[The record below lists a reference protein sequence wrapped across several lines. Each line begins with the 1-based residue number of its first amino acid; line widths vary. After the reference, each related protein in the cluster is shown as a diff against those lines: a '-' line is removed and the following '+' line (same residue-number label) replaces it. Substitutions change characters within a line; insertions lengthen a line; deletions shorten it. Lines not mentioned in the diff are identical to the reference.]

1 MSAPFSPANRVIA
14 RVAKHKKAH
23 LHAVDSHN
31 RRTKPIKNAVPG
43 AYAGRIH
50 GDPSKTLSQLV
61 DERLAAVG
69 MATGKGGGIRH
80 DAVLVNQLV
89 ISASPAYFRPD
100 EPERHGLYDQKRL
113 DIWVEKNMEELKK
126 RYGENLISVEL
137 HCDERTPHL
146 HAEVVPL
153 VKKIKKNR
161 RSKADISNNVPA
173 REYEAWSLDS
183 KNMFGPEALTKLQD
197 ELADAVKDLGIE
209 RGVRGSKA
217 LHTELS
223 WFHGMV
229 ERAAESC
236 RSMHRGFVLNLRDA
250 ISSLSSKKD
259 VIRKTEEMVN
269 PIINENAVLLKY
281 NNYQRST
288 INNLK
293 LQYNLVEQTL
303 KKNNMDKPD
312 QLIDALNKYIRLHK
326 GNEEKIKG
334 LQEQIKALTEQNNE
348 AKNTVNTLTKEAQF
362 RSRLAERD
370 SVDRGR

>member
-69 MATGKGGGIRH
+69 MATGKGSGIRH

-113 DIWVEKNMEELKK
+113 DVWVEKNMAELKK

-209 RGVRGSKA
+209 RGVRGSRA

-236 RSMHRGFVLNLRDA
+236 RTMRRDFVLNLKDA
-250 ISSLSSKKD
+250 ISSLSSKND
-259 VIRKTEEMVN
+259 VIRKTEEMVR
-269 PIINENAVLLKY
+269 PIINENAALLKY
-281 NNYQRST
+281 NDYQRNT
-288 INNLK
+288 ISNLRR
-293 LQYNLVEQTL
+293 QYNLVEQTL

-326 GNEEKIKG
+326 GNEEKIKA
-334 LQEQIKALTEQNNE
+334 LQDQVKALTEQNDK
-348 AKNTVNTLTKEAQF
+348 AKDAVNTLTKEAQF
-362 RSRLAERD
+362 RSRLAERG
-370 SVDRGR
+370 SVDRER

>member
-89 ISASPAYFRPD
+89 ISASPAYFRPN

-113 DIWVEKNMEELKK
+113 DVWVEKNMAELKK

-161 RSKADISNNVPA
+161 RSRADISNNVPA

-197 ELADAVKDLGIE
+197 ELADAVRDLGIE
-209 RGVRGSKA
+209 RGVRGSRA

-236 RSMHRGFVLNLRDA
+236 RTMRRDFVLNLKDA
-250 ISSLSSKKD
+250 ISSLSSKND
-259 VIRKTEEMVN
+259 VIRKTEEMVR
-269 PIINENAVLLKY
+269 PIINENAALLKY
-281 NNYQRST
+281 NDYQRNT
-288 INNLK
+288 ISNLQR
-293 LQYNLVEQTL
+293 QYNLVEQTL
-303 KKNNMDKPD
+303 KKNNMDTPD
-312 QLIDALNKYIRLHK
+312 QLIDALNRYIRLHK
-326 GNEEKIKG
+326 GNEEKIKD
-334 LQEQIKALTEQNNE
+334 LQEKITALTEQNNE
-348 AKNTVNTLTKEAQF
+348 AKNTVKTLTKEAQF

>member
-31 RRTKPIKNAVPG
+31 RRTKPIRNAVPG

-100 EPERHGLYDQKRL
+100 EPERHGLYDQRRL
-113 DIWVEKNMEELKK
+113 DIWVEKNMAELKK

-161 RSKADISNNVPA
+161 RSRADISNNVPA

-197 ELADAVKDLGIE
+197 ELADAVRDLGIE
-209 RGVRGSKA
+209 RGVRGSRA

-236 RSMHRGFVLNLRDA
+236 RTMRRDFVLNLKDA
-250 ISSLSSKKD
+250 ISSLSSKND
-259 VIRKTEEMVN
+259 VIRKTEEMVR
-269 PIINENAVLLKY
+269 PIINENAALLKY
-281 NNYQRST
+281 NDYQRNT
-288 INNLK
+288 ISNLQR
-293 LQYNLVEQTL
+293 QYNLVEQTL

-326 GNEEKIKG
+326 GNEEKIKT
-334 LQEQIKALTEQNNE
+334 LKDEIKNLTEQHIKTKE
-348 AKNTVNTLTKEAQF
+348 LVNTLTKEAQF
-362 RSRLAERD
+362 RARITQRNTTDKTL
-370 SVDRGR
+370 

>member
-69 MATGKGGGIRH
+69 MATGRGSGIRH

-113 DIWVEKNMEELKK
+113 DVWVEKNMAELKK

-197 ELADAVKDLGIE
+197 ELADAVRDLGIE
-209 RGVRGSKA
+209 RGVRGSRA

-236 RSMHRGFVLNLRDA
+236 RTMRRDFVLNLKDA
-250 ISSLSSKKD
+250 ISSLSSKND
-259 VIRKTEEMVN
+259 VIRKTEEMVR
-269 PIINENAVLLKY
+269 PIINENAALLKY
-281 NNYQRST
+281 NDYQRNT
-288 INNLK
+288 ISNLRR
-293 LQYNLVEQTL
+293 QYNLVEQTL

-312 QLIDALNKYIRLHK
+312 QLIDALNRYIRLHK

-334 LQEQIKALTEQNNE
+334 LKEQIEALTEQNNE

-370 SVDRGR
+370 SVDRER

>member
-113 DIWVEKNMEELKK
+113 DVWVEKNMAELKK

-209 RGVRGSKA
+209 RGVRGSRA

-236 RSMHRGFVLNLRDA
+236 RTMRRDFVLNLKDA
-250 ISSLSSKKD
+250 ISSLSSKND
-259 VIRKTEEMVN
+259 VIRKTEEMVR
-269 PIINENAVLLKY
+269 PIINENAALLKY
-281 NNYQRST
+281 NDYQRNT
-288 INNLK
+288 ISNLQR
-293 LQYNLVEQTL
+293 QYNLVEQTL
-303 KKNNMDKPD
+303 
-312 QLIDALNKYIRLHK
+312 
-326 GNEEKIKG
+326 
-334 LQEQIKALTEQNNE
+334 
-348 AKNTVNTLTKEAQF
+348 
-362 RSRLAERD
+362 
-370 SVDRGR
+370 

>member
-113 DIWVEKNMEELKK
+113 DVWVEKNMAELKK

-209 RGVRGSKA
+209 RGVRGSRA

-236 RSMHRGFVLNLRDA
+236 RTMRRDFVLNLKDA
-250 ISSLSSKKD
+250 ISSLSSKND
-259 VIRKTEEMVN
+259 VIRKTEEMVR
-269 PIINENAVLLKY
+269 PIINENAALLKY
-281 NNYQRST
+281 NDYQRNT
-288 INNLK
+288 ISNLRR
-293 LQYNLVEQTL
+293 QYNLVEQTL
-303 KKNNMDKPD
+303 KKNNMDQPD
-312 QLIDALNKYIRLHK
+312 QLIDALNRYIRLHK
-326 GNEEKIKG
+326 GNEEKIKD
-334 LQEQIKALTEQNNE
+334 LQEKITALTEQNNE
-348 AKNTVNTLTKEAQF
+348 AKNTVKTLTKEAQF
-362 RSRLAERD
+362 RSRLAERG
-370 SVDRGR
+370 SVDRER

>member
-69 MATGKGGGIRH
+69 MATGKGGIRH

-113 DIWVEKNMEELKK
+113 DVWVEKNMAELKK

-229 ERAAESC
+229 EKAAESC

-293 LQYNLVEQTL
+293 RQYNLVEQAL

-312 QLIDALNKYIRLHK
+312 QLIDALNRYIRLHK
-326 GNEEKIKG
+326 GNTEKIEA
-334 LQEQIKALTEQNNE
+334 LQDQVKALTEQNDK
-348 AKNTVNTLTKEAQF
+348 AKDELNTLTKEARF

-370 SVDRGR
+370 TVDRER

>member
-113 DIWVEKNMEELKK
+113 DVWVEKNMAELKK

-236 RSMHRGFVLNLRDA
+236 RTMRRDFVLNLKDA
-250 ISSLSSKKD
+250 ISSLSSKND
-259 VIRKTEEMVN
+259 VIRKTEEMVR
-269 PIINENAVLLKY
+269 PIINENAALLKY
-281 NNYQRST
+281 NDYQRNT
-288 INNLK
+288 ISNLRR
-293 LQYNLVEQTL
+293 QYNLVEQTL
-303 KKNNMDKPD
+303 KKNNMDQPD
-312 QLIDALNKYIRLHK
+312 QLIDALNRYIKLHS
-326 GNEEKIKG
+326 GNTEKIKV
-334 LQEQIKALTEQNNE
+334 LKDEIKNLTEQHIKTKE
-348 AKNTVNTLTKEAQF
+348 LVNTLTKEAQF
-362 RSRLAERD
+362 RARITQRNTTDKTL
-370 SVDRGR
+370 

>member
-113 DIWVEKNMEELKK
+113 DVWVEKNMAELKK

-197 ELADAVKDLGIE
+197 ELADAVEDLGIE
-209 RGVRGSKA
+209 RGVRGSRA

-236 RSMHRGFVLNLRDA
+236 RTMRRDFVLNLKDA
-250 ISSLSSKKD
+250 ISSLSSKND
-259 VIRKTEEMVN
+259 VIRKTEEMVR
-269 PIINENAVLLKY
+269 PIINENAALLKY
-281 NNYQRST
+281 NDYQRNT
-288 INNLK
+288 ISNLRR
-293 LQYNLVEQTL
+293 QYNLVEQTL
-303 KKNNMDKPD
+303 KKNNMDQPD
-312 QLIDALNKYIRLHK
+312 QLIDALNRYIRLHR
-326 GNEEKIKG
+326 GNEEKIKV
-334 LQEQIKALTEQNNE
+334 LKDEIKNLTEQHIKTKE
-348 AKNTVNTLTKEAQF
+348 LVNTLTKEAQF
-362 RSRLAERD
+362 RAQITQRNTTEKTL
-370 SVDRGR
+370 

>member
-31 RRTKPIKNAVPG
+31 RRTKPIRNAVPG

-113 DIWVEKNMEELKK
+113 DVWVEKNMAELKK

-236 RSMHRGFVLNLRDA
+236 RTMRRDFVLNLKDA
-250 ISSLSSKKD
+250 ISSLSSKND
-259 VIRKTEEMVN
+259 VIRKTEEMVR
-269 PIINENAVLLKY
+269 PIINENAALLKY
-281 NNYQRST
+281 NDYQRST
-288 INNLK
+288 INNLRR
-293 LQYNLVEQTL
+293 QYNLVEQTL

-312 QLIDALNKYIRLHK
+312 QLIDALNRYIRLHK
-326 GNEEKIKG
+326 GNEEKIKD
-334 LQEQIKALTEQNNE
+334 LQEKITALTEQNNE
-348 AKNTVNTLTKEAQF
+348 AKNTVKTLTKEAQF

>member
-31 RRTKPIKNAVPG
+31 RRTKPIRNAVPG

-69 MATGKGGGIRH
+69 MATGKGGIRH

-113 DIWVEKNMEELKK
+113 DVWVEKNMAELKK

-209 RGVRGSKA
+209 RGVRGSRA

-236 RSMHRGFVLNLRDA
+236 RTMRRDFVLNLKDA
-250 ISSLSSKKD
+250 ISSLSSKND
-259 VIRKTEEMVN
+259 VIRKTEEMVR
-269 PIINENAVLLKY
+269 PIINENAALLKY
-281 NNYQRST
+281 NDYQRNT
-288 INNLK
+288 ISNLRR
-293 LQYNLVEQTL
+293 QYNLVEQTL

-312 QLIDALNKYIRLHK
+312 QLIDALNRYIRLHK

-334 LQEQIKALTEQNNE
+334 LKEQIEALTEQNNE

-370 SVDRGR
+370 SVDRER

>member
-69 MATGKGGGIRH
+69 MATGKASGIRH

-113 DIWVEKNMEELKK
+113 DVWVEKNMAELKK

-197 ELADAVKDLGIE
+197 ELADAV
-209 RGVRGSKA
+209 
-217 LHTELS
+217 
-223 WFHGMV
+223 V
-229 ERAAESC
+229 EKAAESC

-293 LQYNLVEQTL
+293 RQYNLVEQTL

-326 GNEEKIKG
+326 GNEEKIKA
-334 LQEQIKALTEQNNE
+334 LKAEIETLTKQHNE
-348 AKNTVNTLTKEAQF
+348 AKDMVGTLTKEARF
-362 RSRLAERD
+362 RARITQRNTTEKTL
-370 SVDRGR
+370 